1 MAWRS
6 WIQAGASIGWLAVGE
21 TRSVRH
27 RTENKSTG
35 AQPSVMR
42 SLSPASKPAD
52 SEVALPMTVAVGAAL
67 MSWNPK
73 APDRR
78 LHLVKVPAAALSA
91 DAGGGVHW
99 AGHGALAGR
108 REKTAFA
115 SQLATLGYS
124 PHEFRVTVR
133 RVPAEAPQGAWQRYT
148 LLVAQLRDGVPYRDK
163 RYVGGHGAEWVNE
176 FSRDAVS
183 WWAT

>member
-1 MAWRS
+1 
-6 WIQAGASIGWLAVGE
+6 
-21 TRSVRH
+21 
-27 RTENKSTG
+27 
-35 AQPSVMR
+35 
-42 SLSPASKPAD
+42 
-52 SEVALPMTVAVGAAL
+52 MTVGVSAAL
-67 MSWNPK
+67 MSLNPK
-73 APDRR
+73 APERQ
-78 LHLVKVPAAALSA
+78 LHIVKVTAASSA
-91 DAGGGVHW
+91 DASGGVHW

-108 REKTAFA
+108 QEKTAFA

-176 FSRDAVS
+176 FSRDAAIDFPRNVDPILTS
-183 WWAT
+183 SVAQPDAC

>member
-1 MAWRS
+1 
-6 WIQAGASIGWLAVGE
+6 
-21 TRSVRH
+21 
-27 RTENKSTG
+27 
-35 AQPSVMR
+35 MR
-42 SLSPASKPAD
+42 SLSHASKPAD

-78 LHLVKVPAAALSA
+78 LHIVKVPAAALSA

-99 AGHGALAGR
+99 AGHGALADR

-124 PHEFRVTVR
+124 PHEFRVTVC
-133 RVPAEAPQGAWQRYT
+133 RVPSEGPERAWLRYT
-148 LLVAQLRDGVPYRDK
+148 VLVAQFRDGVPFRDK

-176 FSRDAVS
+176 FSRDA
-183 WWAT
+183 ATAFPPSFESGEPVGCSVP